1 MGIKWVNVL
10 LFSTF
15 QNYLFPKMFIFKGFI
30 VFIHSYNQ
38 YKFITKLQKTMVILY
53 RDIVKDMKRLKA
65 KKSALFLIFDVALYV
80 KIWYIYRK

>member
-1 MGIKWVNVL
+1 
-10 LFSTF
+10 
-15 QNYLFPKMFIFKGFI
+15 
-30 VFIHSYNQ
+30 
-38 YKFITKLQKTMVILY
+38 MVILY